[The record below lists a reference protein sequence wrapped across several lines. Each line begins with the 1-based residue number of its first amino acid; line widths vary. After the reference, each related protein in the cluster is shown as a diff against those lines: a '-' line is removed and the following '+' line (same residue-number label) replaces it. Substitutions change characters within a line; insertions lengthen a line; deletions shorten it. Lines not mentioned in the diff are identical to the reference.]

1 MYIYI
6 YIFIYRCIHIYIC
19 VAVSTNVLLQR
30 VCKKQHGMPSH
41 SLLWRDAGPEPGHC
55 NVLAFCGGTQAEI
68 ENAMHLPVSSFYSYS
83 HVEAHSKRKMCQ
95 KQHGV
100 PIFFWYCASE
110 RRTNNVKTQT
120 GMLAF
125 FMIFLFILMSFSV
138 PGIHLGPVGL
148 P

>member
-1 MYIYI
+1 MHVCVYIYIWLYTYICRYTYVRIYIYIYICICIYI

-41 SLLWRDAGPEPGHC
+41 SLLWRDAGPESGHC

-100 PIFFWYCASE
+100 PPFFLVLCLRAPH
-110 RRTNNVKTQT
+110 QQC
-120 GMLAF
+120 
-125 FMIFLFILMSFSV
+125 
-138 PGIHLGPVGL
+138 
-148 P
+148 